1 MYIYWVILYPPN
13 SSMIKTFFASIAIV
27 VVLLLSTVF
36 VNAATPTEPP
46 IADTSAINILSWNIK
61 MLPRSLTFI
70 KHFPIK
76 RAKIIPEKL
85 NNSGYDVLVLQEA
98 FDRKANRI
106 MRKAMQQQYPYVIGP
121 ANQRPGFKVSSGV
134 IIYSKYPM
142 TQLGTVD
149 FKRCEKEDCYAR
161 KGALL
166 VQIVAHGDTFQVLGT
181 HLEAGGSRELK
192 TSQYVEL
199 AGLLDEHTKEGIPQ
213 LVCGDFNTHKDDTV
227 LYPRLLSYIKGE
239 DGELTGELQYTSDH
253 LLNDMDSYDPNR
265 RNVIDFIFYRPNGR
279 PYKTTERSIARY
291 CQKWDDKHSD
301 LSDHFGVLMKLKL

>member
-1 MYIYWVILYPPN
+1 MPN
-13 SSMIKTFFASIAIV
+13 KLFAGLIV
-27 VVLLLSTVF
+27 TLLLFLFLPLSNT
-36 VNAATPTEPP
+36 AAPTEPP

-61 MLPRSLTFI
+61 MLPRVLHFI
-70 KHFPIK
+70 KHYPVK
-76 RAKIIPEKL
+76 RAKIIPQKL

-106 MRKAMQQQYPYVIGP
+106 MRKAMKEQYPYVIGP

-134 IIYSKYPM
+134 IIYSKFPM
-142 TQLGTVD
+142 KQLGTVD
-149 FKRCEKEDCYAR
+149 FKQCEKEDCYAR

-199 AGLLDEHTKEGIPQ
+199 AALLDENAKEGIPQ
-213 LVCGDFNTHKDDTV
+213 LVCGDFNTHKTDTV
-227 LYPRLLSYIKGE
+227 MYPRLLSYIKGE

-253 LLNDMDSYDPNR
+253 LLNDMDSYNPNR

-279 PYKTTERSIARY
+279 PYKASERCVARY
-291 CQKWDDKHSD
+291 CQQWDDKHKD
-301 LSDHFGVLMKLKL
+301 LSDHFGVLMRLKL